1 MLFTEEMIDDMMT
14 SDNDPDKVPMYPNI
28 NAATKAF
35 VLVTVLLL
43 ATVGFA
49 ESDTTLF
56 PGTENPISESGKW
69 TNGGTTGLDW
79 TNVITTPGK
88 AMGTETGIPN
98 YSDSTA
104 TLQYRTWAPDQTAF
118 GTVFENAPTL
128 SCGQE
133 IELRLRTTITPHS
146 ITGYEISFSVAFGS
160 LIIVRWDG
168 PLGAGHF
175 DVLDMAAVVVH
186 NGDVI
191 KATIVGNV
199 ITAYINDVKKLQ
211 ATDSKFSSGAPGV
224 GFNYTPN
231 SGCTGA
237 ARAKYGLSSFTAEE
251 GEGVSQPPPSQPPAP
266 PSGLTVIVR

>member
-1 MLFTEEMIDDMMT
+1 MKI
-14 SDNDPDKVPMYPNI
+14 
-28 NAATKAF
+28 
-35 VLVTVLLL
+35 LVTVLLL

-88 AMGTETGIPN
+88 AMGTETATPN

-104 TLQYRTWAPDQTAF
+104 TLQYRTWAPDQTAY
-118 GTVFENAPTL
+118 GTVFLSSPTL

-133 IELRLRTTITPHS
+133 IEMRLRTTITPHS
-146 ITGYEISFSVAFGS
+146 ITGYEISFSSAFGS

-168 PLGAGHF
+168 PIGAKHF
-175 DVLDMAAVVVH
+175 DVLNMNAGVVAH

-199 ITAYINDVKKLQ
+199 ITAYINGVEKLQ
-211 ATDSKFSSGAPGV
+211 ATDSKYSSGSPGV
-224 GFNYTPN
+224 GFNYTQDP
-231 SGCTGA
+231 GCTGA
-237 ARAKYGLSSFTAEE
+237 VRANYGLSSFTAEDV
-251 GEGVSQPPPSQPPAP
+251 GSVSQPPPSP
-266 PSGLTVIVR
+266 PSGLTVIVH